1 MQLGLRGLRHPR
13 KNSLA
18 VGGFEHGGFGEAEAS
33 ASRSL
38 HALPRE
44 LLGDF
49 DHAPP
54 LRASRRPSQLGR
66 VDFGWATTDL
76 RCARAAAFAR
86 C

>member
-1 MQLGLRGLRHPR
+1 MYLRKPRHPR
-13 KNSLA
+13 RNSHA
-18 VGGFEHGGFGEAEAS
+18 TGGFDHGGFGEAEAS

-38 HALPRE
+38 QALPRE

-49 DHAPP
+49 DHGDP

-86 C
+86 SY